1 MWINRGENNLSS
13 GESHEFIGQ
22 FLTGNLFYSIS
33 RKICLEAR
41 MDQAELL
48 KAKPNPVDGRDK
60 YDHHYMDHFSV
71 LLFSL
76 QPLHIP
82 SILLAFHTL
91 NLSNI

>member
-1 MWINRGENNLSS
+1 
-13 GESHEFIGQ
+13 
-22 FLTGNLFYSIS
+22 
-33 RKICLEAR
+33 

-48 KAKPNPVDGRDK
+48 QAKPNPVDGRDK